1 MGGYK
6 TATKRLSS
14 LTVLFNWD
22 DGNTL
27 EERER
32 GGYYGYNCERVG
44 VRNKGGA
51 GLGGRGSWG
60 GGIVNNNNDNATR
73 QKVFFSSNNGFICV
87 V

>member
-1 MGGYK
+1 VGGYK

-32 GGYYGYNCERVG
+32 GGIMATIVKELACGIRVEPVWG
-44 VRNKGGA
+44 
-51 GLGGRGSWG
+51 GGRGSWG
-60 GGIVNNNNDNATR
+60 A
-73 QKVFFSSNNGFICV
+73 
-87 V
+87 